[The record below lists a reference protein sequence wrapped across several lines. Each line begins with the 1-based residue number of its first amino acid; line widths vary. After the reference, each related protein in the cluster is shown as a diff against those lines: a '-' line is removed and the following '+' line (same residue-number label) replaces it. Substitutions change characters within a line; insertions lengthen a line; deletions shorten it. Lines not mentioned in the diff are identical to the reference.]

1 MAILGFFLVLVDKRL
16 LFGAQRTGDAYC
28 DACTED
34 GSIGKKKNLTKWQN
48 KVEMCVMKEDHRG
61 RRRSKLSREENTFRL
76 FSSGFDVWK
85 NKQDNITDNDSNVT
99 IPVT

>member
-34 GSIGKKKNLTKWQN
+34 GSIGKKKNLTK
-48 KVEMCVMKEDHRG
+48 
-61 RRRSKLSREENTFRL
+61 
-76 FSSGFDVWK
+76 
-85 NKQDNITDNDSNVT
+85 
-99 IPVT
+99 